1 MNQKRCTILKSGCLF
16 LWKKKTSFLLIMHI
30 LYQWTSQSI
39 LDFCI
44 YVYSRSCAVWCK
56 CMHIH
61 FGVNLGK
68 QSSPSPSMKITDICT
83 L

>member
-1 MNQKRCTILKSGCLF
+1 MYHFKEWLSVFVG
-16 LWKKKTSFLLIMHI
+16 KKKNKTSFLLIMHI

-61 FGVNLGK
+61 FGVDLG
-68 QSSPSPSMKITDICT
+68 
-83 L
+83 